1 MIRKENY
8 LEVPER
14 EIPINIIQ
22 YEEDDILLLQNCLLY
37 TSDAA
42 DEEDSVD
49 LGGLRDIKKKK
60 KHNIKKKNKFRT

>member
-22 YEEDDILLLQNCLLY
+22 KMIFSYYRSCILI
-37 TSDAA
+37 
-42 DEEDSVD
+42 
-49 LGGLRDIKKKK
+49 G
-60 KHNIKKKNKFRT
+60 

>member
-22 YEEDDILLLQNCLLY
+22 YEEDD
-37 TSDAA
+37 
-42 DEEDSVD
+42 EF
-49 LGGLRDIKKKK
+49 K
-60 KHNIKKKNKFRT
+60 

>member
-22 YEEDDILLLQNCLLY
+22 YEEDDILLLQKLY
-37 TSDAA
+37 SDWMNLN
-42 DEEDSVD
+42 EKIKRI
-49 LGGLRDIKKKK
+49 GGRPSILPPE
-60 KHNIKKKNKFRT
+60 FVEALVAFVF

>member
-22 YEEDDILLLQNCLLY
+22 YEEDDILLLQKLY
-37 TSDAA
+37 SD
-42 DEEDSVD
+42 
-49 LGGLRDIKKKK
+49 
-60 KHNIKKKNKFRT
+60 